1 MSQVVPTKI
10 LDPDSLQRRT
20 PCLDVDLA
28 HRLTSK
34 AEHVR
39 WVIADLLPDHDRS
52 RRSQRLP
59 QLPRRCGG
67 I

>member
-39 WVIADLLPDHDRS
+39 WVIADLLPITIAAAALSGYRNC
-52 RRSQRLP
+52 R
-59 QLPRRCGG
+59 GAVAE
-67 I
+67 